1 MLGGRITYARNVHR
15 ENCGRTLEHGE
26 AWGDSIRPDF
36 AALRAAGFKLPIMD
50 DFERQFASK
59 Q

>member
-1 MLGGRITYARNVHR
+1 M
-15 ENCGRTLEHGE
+15 
-26 AWGDSIRPDF
+26 DIRADF
-36 AALRAAGFKLPIMD
+36 ASLRAAGFKLPIMD